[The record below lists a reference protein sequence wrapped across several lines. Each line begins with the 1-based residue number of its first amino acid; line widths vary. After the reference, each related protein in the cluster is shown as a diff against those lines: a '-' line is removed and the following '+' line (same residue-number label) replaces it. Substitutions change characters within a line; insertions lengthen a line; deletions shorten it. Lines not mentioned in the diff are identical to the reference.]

1 MDNMDNL
8 DNKYYLDNIK
18 NIKNIKNNIVNYF
31 IDNDIV
37 INDDDDIKIKI
48 KKFLL
53 KYKRTIAMI
62 CLIILLIIG
71 YHCDPYSIN
80 YNHINYN
87 NNNNTKQKGGSVVS
101 AAPAAPAAAPPL

>member
-1 MDNMDNL
+1 MDNL

-37 INDDDDIKIKI
+37 INDDDEIKIKI

-87 NNNNTKQKGGSVVS
+87 NIHDIMIDFLLDYLMLTQIHFH
-101 AAPAAPAAAPPL
+101 LT